1 MLLRFP
7 NEVADF
13 RDVRRDA
20 RAQFAWRCRVPVLRQ
35 FGAEAADLGIFVT
48 ACAACGGRTARLHPF
63 ADLDP
68 DLSLDGLLA
77 ELRTR
82 AGRVEYGWRPAA
94 CPACDARRPQPIAGV
109 FARYLPEI
117 GRDLHIEL
125 ICGNGRVVR
134 SRVYLV
140 DAQGDTREVAGL
152 GGAATESVS
161 ETAVVEALGAPVSLR
176 ALWRAMVAENVYA
189 DAAVTRAVQP
199 GYVIGVRPF
208 CDDPVAAE
216 AMLEPVGALIEGL
229 QAEGGAWDVLCF
241 LHERELHD
249 IPVPFQESYHAWL
262 GGYALE
268 IGQGLVMPFMLAD
281 SGVFLAVLAEQAAR
295 HGLSVTRDSGEG
307 TLFGRFRGGA
317 LDLRVALGPLF
328 FRVLHG
334 GETFHRGIAR
344 HFTRELRAMRAAA
357 ALPGEVRALLPG
369 HAVQVRA
376 GRYLEVL
383 DRAGARV
390 AFGDMV
396 RLATH
401 YDLTTEQGRAGL
413 LGELGGAPAGGGGHA
428 FGGTQHTAS
437 SSAAVAS
444 AMASAE

>member
-20 RAQFAWRCRVPVLRQ
+20 RAEFLWRCRVPVLRQ

-63 ADLDP
+63 AELDR
-68 DLSLDGLLA
+68 DLSFDGLLA

-82 AGRVEYGWRPAA
+82 AGRVEYGWRPAT

-117 GRDLHIEL
+117 ERDLHIEL

-134 SRVYLV
+134 SRVYLA
-140 DAQGDTREVAGL
+140 DAQGAMHEVAGL
-152 GGAATESVS
+152 GGAATETAS
-161 ETAVVEALGAPVSLR
+161 ETAVADALGAPVSLR

-189 DAAVTRAVQP
+189 DAAVSRVVQP

-208 CDDPVAAE
+208 CDDPAEAE

-229 QAEGGAWDVLCF
+229 QAEGGAWDALCF

-249 IPVPFQESYHAWL
+249 IPVPFEESYHAWL
-262 GGYALE
+262 GGYAGE
-268 IGQGLVMPFMLAD
+268 IGQGLVMPFIVAD
-281 SGVFLAVLAEQAAR
+281 SGVFVDVLAEHAAR
-295 HGLSVTRDSGEG
+295 YGLTVTRDSGEA
-307 TLFGRFRGGA
+307 TLYGRFRGGP

-344 HFTRELRAMRAAA
+344 HFTRELRAMQAAA
-357 ALPGEVRALLPG
+357 ALPGAVRALLPSHG
-369 HAVQVRA
+369 VRVQA
-376 GRYLEVL
+376 GRYLEVR
-383 DRAGARV
+383 DRDGAPV
-390 AFGDMV
+390 GFGDLV

-401 YDLTTEQGRAGL
+401 YDVETEQGRAGL
-413 LGELGGAPAGGGGHA
+413 RAELVGDGARRAHRSTP
-428 FGGTQHTAS
+428 
-437 SSAAVAS
+437 
-444 AMASAE
+444 